1 MKKFFA
7 YIKKLFNIMKRYL
20 KFFENANDY
29 NNQKQDAME
38 IPHVALVDK
47 EVVFKPLEFNLVDGE
62 IYENTTDFKQVTVTY
77 RRNFKN
83 TNLQAWY
90 VPFDVDVTALKDKG
104 YFYLCKDSDGE
115 LFPLSE
121 GNSAIFLWND
131 AFIIPWQL
139 TNTAAEKKIFVGLSF
154 QAIQTYI
161 PQMKL
166 SSGSSTG
173 VIVGDADNKLPQA
186 DCKYNHVSVQTVFN
200 SCNFTPINTQIGDI
214 NFADGNYD
222 NVSAPSI
229 TIPAPEPEEPAGE

>member
-62 IYENTTDFKQVTVTY
+62 VYENTTDFKQVTVTY

-90 VPFDVDVTALKDKG
+90 VPFDVDVTALKDDFT
-104 YFYLCKDSDGE
+104 FYKIIGVNPDTGNVLASDVTEGIIKANTPSIVQAKKTGE
-115 LFPLSE
+115 QVITIEKTNLYKSSSE
-121 GNSAIFLWND
+121 NICINIKSGNSEYTYT
-131 AFIIPWQL
+131 FI
-139 TNTAAEKKIFVGLSF
+139 G
-154 QAIQTYI
+154 TY
-161 PQMKL
+161 
-166 SSGSSTG
+166 TG
-173 VIVGDADNKLPQA
+173 VSGTEMYNNRYAAFSGGAL
-186 DCKYNHVSVQTVFN
+186 KYAS
-200 SCNFTPINTQIGDI
+200 S
-214 NFADGNYD
+214 A
-222 NVSAPSI
+222 NVSLGSFRWYVKE
-229 TIPAPEPEEPAGE
+229 TIIIKPPLVG